1 MFPAVTEGLKYIN
14 WLFSLQFICL
24 CILPIF
30 PIDSLIIFY
39 EVLYGLDITCVFI
52 HVCIYIWCV
61 HVSVGMYTCLC
72 VNMRMCI
79 WVCVC
84 FQFSLFS
91 FKINYELFIKGISLF
106 LVFTCYEVS

>member
-39 EVLYGLDITCVFI
+39 EVLYGLDIICVFI

-61 HVSVGMYTCLC
+61 HVSVGMYTC
-72 VNMRMCI
+72 VF
-79 WVCVC
+79 VCEHAYVYLGVC
-84 FQFSLFS
+84 LFP
-91 FKINYELFIKGISLF
+91 
-106 LVFTCYEVS
+106 VFFVLLQN